1 MKIKLTAACT
11 AFLLALTGCANS
23 QNSEAP
29 VIETPTLLTTITTA
43 AATETTSAST
53 TATAA
58 ATETTS
64 ASTTATVAA
73 TETTATSTTTTAAT
87 TKTTAATTTATAE
100 TADTTTVTTAETTES
115 TTASTTITEVTTEE
129 TTAAPDPDAYKTIT
143 VEGKEYKLTFEDNF
157 DGDKLDE
164 RKWERCPEWPRQNL
178 NNQWDNDMS
187 YLDGEGNLIIEM
199 SYDKNQDKYLSGGVR
214 SKGKFEQAYG
224 YFEIRCKVNQIP
236 GYWTAFWLMGECVGD
251 TNLGG
256 VNGTE
261 IDIMESAYYETGEIQ
276 NTLNWDGY
284 GEYHK
289 YSGNIAKADVY
300 DGEYHTFSLLWTKE
314 EYIFYIDG
322 EISWRTDA
330 KEARG
335 TCEKP
340 LYIKIT
346 SEMGTWANYELLTPD
361 KLPDYMIVDYVR
373 AYSAK

>member
-1 MKIKLTAACT
+1 MAAT
-11 AFLLALTGCANS
+11 
-23 QNSEAP
+23 
-29 VIETPTLLTTITTA
+29 ETTSASTTTTA